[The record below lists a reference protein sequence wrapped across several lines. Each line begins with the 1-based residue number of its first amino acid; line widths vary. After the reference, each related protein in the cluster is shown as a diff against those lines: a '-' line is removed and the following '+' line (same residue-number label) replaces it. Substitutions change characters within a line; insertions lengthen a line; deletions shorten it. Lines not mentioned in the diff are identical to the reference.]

1 MRTWWHSETDTASLR
16 LSLVCITSYKCSGE
30 KACVRGEIRTVALD
44 KMGSTHTPQRR
55 GDVPSVTNR
64 IIACRI
70 WRCSEDTKGYWKSAQ
85 SARNGMWL
93 SFFFFFPLFFP
104 LFSSFYFFFFSS
116 FLYFSLLR
124 YQRREQTHR
133 KQATGT
139 VTKHSSA
146 VKILKLTTV
155 GKFSITFQSFL

>member
-16 LSLVCITSYKCSGE
+16 LSLVCITSYKCSGK

-44 KMGSTHTPQRR
+44 KMESTHTPQRR

-93 SFFFFFPLFFP
+93 SFFSTFFPLFC
-104 LFSSFYFFFFSS
+104 SFYFFFF
-116 FLYFSLLR
+116 FFIFFFAKIPKAG
-124 YQRREQTHR
+124 QTHR

-146 VKILKLTTV
+146 FKILKLTTV

>member
-1 MRTWWHSETDTASLR
+1 MTFRNWH
-16 LSLVCITSYKCSGE
+16 CITAAVTCLYYKLQMFWREGLC
-30 KACVRGEIRTVALD
+30 RGEIRTVALD
-44 KMGSTHTPQRR
+44 KMESTHTPQRR

-70 WRCSEDTKGYWKSAQ
+70 RRCSEDTKGYGKSAR

-93 SFFFFFPLFFP
+93 LLVFFFFHFF
-104 LFSSFYFFFFSS
+104 FSSFFLFLLFFSS

-124 YQRREQTHR
+124 YQRRGQTHR

>member
-16 LSLVCITSYKCSGE
+16 LSLVCITSYKCSGK

-44 KMGSTHTPQRR
+44 KMESTHTPQRR

-70 WRCSEDTKGYWKSAQ
+70 WRCSKDTKGYWKSAQ
-85 SARNGMWL
+85 GARNGMWL
-93 SFFFFFPLFFP
+93 SFFFPLFFP
-104 LFSSFYFFFFSS
+104 LFCSFYFFFF
-116 FLYFSLLR
+116 FFIFFFAKIPKAG
-124 YQRREQTHR
+124 QTHR
-133 KQATGT
+133 KQETGT

-146 VKILKLTTV
+146 FKILKLTTV